1 MNMTMQP
8 AQILVVDDN
17 AMNVKLLSALLE
29 GNGFAVSTAAG
40 GVEALE
46 KIQANKPDLVL
57 LDVMMPD
64 ISGYTVCQRLR
75 ADEATSL
82 LPIIMVTA
90 LDDLERVKAIEM
102 GADDFLCKPI
112 NQAELFAR
120 VKSLLRINELQ
131 ERLVH
136 KNEELKQLSE
146 TLAEQV
152 QTQVA
157 ELEKLAGLK
166 RFLPE
171 QVANKMFRDGGRTLF
186 EPHRAEI
193 SVVFIDLRGFTSLV
207 DSAEPEEV
215 MKILSAYH
223 GKMGR
228 LISKH
233 NGTLEHFAG
242 DGIMIFFNDPI
253 PCEAQSDVA
262 IQLAADMQLA
272 FIDLQ
277 ASWKKMGFQL
287 GFGVG
292 IARGYATLGMMGCE
306 GRFDYAAIGSVCNLS
321 ARLCDAA
328 ADGETLLDIKTY
340 SNLSQTEGVHPFKEM
355 TPKGFA
361 RAIQIYKI
369 DRASLI
375 AS

>member
-17 AMNVKLLSALLE
+17 TMNVKLLSALLE

-171 QVANKMFRDGGRTLF
+171 QVANKMFRDGGKTLF

-223 GKMGR
+223 GEMGR

-328 ADGETLLDIKTY
+328 ADGEILLDIKTY

>member
-157 ELEKLAGLK
+157 ELEKLASLK

-171 QVANKMFRDGGRTLF
+171 QVANKMFRDGGKTLF

-223 GKMGR
+223 GEMGR

-262 IQLAADMQLA
+262 IQLAADMQLS

-328 ADGETLLDIKTY
+328 ADGEILLDIKTY
-340 SNLSQTEGVHPFKEM
+340 SNLQQTEGVHPFKEM

>member
-328 ADGETLLDIKTY
+328 ADGEILLDIKTY
-340 SNLSQTEGVHPFKEM
+340 SNLSQTEGVQPFKEM

>member
-1 MNMTMQP
+1 MQP

-171 QVANKMFRDGGRTLF
+171 QVANKMFRDGGKTLF

-223 GKMGR
+223 GEMGR

-328 ADGETLLDIKTY
+328 ADGEILLDIKTY

>member
-328 ADGETLLDIKTY
+328 ADGEILLDIKTY

>member
-171 QVANKMFRDGGRTLF
+171 QVANKMFRDGGKSLF

-223 GKMGR
+223 GEMGR

-328 ADGETLLDIKTY
+328 ADGEILLDIKTY

-369 DRASLI
+369 DRASL
-375 AS
+375 SSS

>member
-253 PCEAQSDVA
+253 PCQAQSDVA

-328 ADGETLLDIKTY
+328 ADGEILLDIKTY

>member
-328 ADGETLLDIKTY
+328 ADGEILLDIKTY
-340 SNLSQTEGVHPFKEM
+340 SNLQQTEGVHPFKEM

>member
-136 KNEELKQLSE
+136 KNEELEQLSE

-171 QVANKMFRDGGRTLF
+171 QVANKMFRDGGKTLF

-223 GKMGR
+223 GEMGR

-328 ADGETLLDIKTY
+328 ADGEILLDIKTY
-340 SNLSQTEGVHPFKEM
+340 SNLSQTEGVLPFKEM

-375 AS
+375 SS

>member
-171 QVANKMFRDGGRTLF
+171 QVANKMFRDGGKTLF

-328 ADGETLLDIKTY
+328 ADGEILLDIKTY
-340 SNLSQTEGVHPFKEM
+340 SNLSQTESVHPFKEM

>member
-171 QVANKMFRDGGRTLF
+171 QVANKMFRDGGKTLF

-223 GKMGR
+223 GEMGR

-328 ADGETLLDIKTY
+328 ADGEILLDIKTY

-375 AS
+375 SS

>member
-328 ADGETLLDIKTY
+328 ADGEILLDIKTY

-369 DRASLI
+369 DRTSLI
-375 AS
+375 SS

>member
-1 MNMTMQP
+1 MTMQP

-171 QVANKMFRDGGRTLF
+171 QVANKMFRDGGKTLF

-223 GKMGR
+223 GEMGR

-328 ADGETLLDIKTY
+328 ADGEILLDIKTY

-375 AS
+375 AC

>member
-1 MNMTMQP
+1 MNMTMRP

-29 GNGFAVSTAAG
+29 GSGFVVTTAAG

-171 QVANKMFRDGGRTLF
+171 QVANKMFRDGGKTLF

-223 GKMGR
+223 GEMGR

-262 IQLAADMQLA
+262 IQLAADMQLS

-328 ADGETLLDIKTY
+328 VDGEILLDIKTY
-340 SNLSQTEGVHPFKEM
+340 SNLQQTEGVHPFKEM